1 MFKIN
6 ILGNKIAGCFIV
18 LAFFGISIGFWGG
31 ISEKAEA
38 QEVSVDKYIFVFV
51 REGCSACA
59 REESFLKTIKNDDIK
74 VTLLDIGDKD
84 NYDNF
89 SKIVE
94 KNNLSKVTPITLVG
108 GEVLVGFDSAE
119 LAGKKIINLAK
130 AGAYQD
136 INDYLEEKPVID
148 SSNSSGV
155 CRLSGEDVCT
165 QDEIKENSLE
175 KVRIPFLGVI
185 DTKDFSLFSLAALL
199 GFIDG
204 FNPCAMWVLVAF
216 LIALSQVGNQF
227 KMIVV
232 AGLFI
237 VAESIMYFMILNVWY
252 KTWDFI
258 KLDWLMLPLVGLL
271 SLAGGIYFLYKFKK
285 NKGQLVC
292 DVTSLEHQRKTTTKI
307 KDIATR
313 PLNIIGA
320 FVIIGLAFSVNII
333 EFACSVGLAQSF
345 TKILELNNLSFWTQQ
360 WYTGIYTLF
369 YMVDDFIVFGL
380 AIFGYRKFYQFGAKY
395 SNLAL
400 LIGGIILI
408 ILGILMMSGKNIFVF

>member
-6 ILGNKIAGCFIV
+6 ILRNKIGGCFFV
-18 LAFFGISIGFWGG
+18 LAFLGISAGFWGG
-31 ISEKAEA
+31 MLQKAEA
-38 QEVSVDKYIFVFV
+38 QEVSAKKYIFVFV

-59 REESFLKTIKNDDIK
+59 KEESFLKTIKDKNIE
-74 VTLLDIGDKD
+74 VTLLDIADKN

-89 SKIVE
+89 LKIVE
-94 KNNLSKVTPITLVG
+94 KNNLSRVTPITLAG

-119 LAGKKIINLAK
+119 LAGEKIIKLAK
-130 AGAYQD
+130 TGEYQD
-136 INDYLEEKPVID
+136 VSAYLEEKSVITEP
-148 SSNSSGV
+148 NSSGV
-155 CRLSGEDVCT
+155 CKLSGEDVCT

-175 KVRIPFLGVI
+175 KVKVPFFGVI

-227 KMIVV
+227 KMIAV

-237 VAESIMYFMILNVWY
+237 IAESIMYFMILNVWY
-252 KTWDFI
+252 RTWDFI

-271 SLAGGIYFLYKFKK
+271 SLTGGIYFLYKFKK

-307 KDIATR
+307 KDIATS
-313 PLNIIGA
+313 PLTLVGAII
-320 FVIIGLAFSVNII
+320 IIGLAFSVNII

-345 TKILELNNLSFWTQQ
+345 TKILEINNLGFWNQQ
-360 WYTGIYTLF
+360 WYIGIYTLF

-408 ILGILMMSGKNIFVF
+408 ILGILMISGKNVFVF

>member
-1 MFKIN
+1 MFIN
-6 ILGNKIAGCFIV
+6 NSMMKKTFKNSLFLFVSLI
-18 LAFFGISIGFWGG
+18 FFGFYSFL
-31 ISEKAEA
+31 ANA
-38 QEVSVDKYIFVFV
+38 QESGGEKYVFVFV
-51 REGCSACA
+51 REGCGACA
-59 REESFLKTIKNDDIK
+59 KEENFLKTVKDDNIK
-74 VTLLDIGDKD
+74 VTLLDIGDKN

-89 SKIVE
+89 LKIVE

-108 GEVLVGFDSAE
+108 GEVLIGFDSAE
-119 LAGKKIINLAK
+119 LAGKKIIKLAK
-130 AGAYQD
+130 AGEYRDVNAYLQ
-136 INDYLEEKPVID
+136 EKAVITDPD
-148 SSNSSGV
+148 SSEV
-155 CRLSGEDVCT
+155 CKLSGEDVCT
-165 QDEIKENSLE
+165 QNEIRENSLE
-175 KVRIPFLGVI
+175 KVKVPFWGVI

-227 KMIVV
+227 KMIAV

-237 VAESIMYFMILNVWY
+237 IAESIMYFMILNVWY
-252 KTWDFI
+252 RTWDFI
-258 KLDWLMLPLVGLL
+258 KLDWLMLPMVGLL

-292 DVTSLEHQRKTTTKI
+292 DVTSIEHQRKTTSKI
-307 KDIATR
+307 KDIATS
-313 PLNIIGA
+313 PLTIVGA
-320 FVIIGLAFSVNII
+320 IVIIGLAFSVNII

-345 TKILELNNLSFWTQQ
+345 TKILEINALGFWTQQ
-360 WYTGIYTLF
+360 WYIGIYTLF

-408 ILGILMMSGKNIFVF
+408 ILGILMMSGKNVFVF

>member
-6 ILGNKIAGCFIV
+6 SFQNKFFNLFLGVGF
-18 LAFFGISIGFWGG
+18 LTLTFFGLGG
-31 ISEKAEA
+31 VTSGTHA
-38 QEVSVDKYIFVFV
+38 QETGTDKHIFVFV

-59 REESFLKTIKNDDIK
+59 KEEAFLKTIEDKNVKI
-74 VTLLDIGDKD
+74 TLLDISDKD
-84 NYDNF
+84 NYANF
-89 SKIVE
+89 LKIVE
-94 KNNLSKVTPITLVG
+94 KNNLSRVTPITLVG
-108 GEVLVGFDSAE
+108 GEVIVGFDNAD
-119 LAGKKIINLAK
+119 LIGQKIINRAEGTYDNV
-130 AGAYQD
+130 AS
-136 INDYLEEKPVID
+136 YLEE
-148 SSNSSGV
+148 NSAIGGATAEV
-155 CRLSGEDVCT
+155 CQLSGAAACT
-165 QDEIKENSLE
+165 QDEIGQNTLE
-175 KVRIPFLGVI
+175 KVKVPFIGVI
-185 DTKDFSLFSLAALL
+185 ETKDFSLFSLAALL

-216 LIALSQVGNQF
+216 LIALSQVGSQM
-227 KMIVV
+227 KMFVV

-237 VAESIMYFMILNVWY
+237 VAESIMYFLILNVWY

-271 SLAGGIYFLYKFKK
+271 SLGGGIYFLYKFRK
-285 NKGQLVC
+285 NKGELVC
-292 DVTSLEHQRKTTTKI
+292 DVTSLEHQRKTTSKI
-307 KDIATR
+307 KDIATK
-313 PLNIIGA
+313 PLNILGA

-345 TKILELNNLSFWTQQ
+345 TKILELNNLSFWAQQ
-360 WYTGIYTLF
+360 WYTGVYTLF

-408 ILGILMMSGKNIFVF
+408 ILGILMMSGKNVFVF